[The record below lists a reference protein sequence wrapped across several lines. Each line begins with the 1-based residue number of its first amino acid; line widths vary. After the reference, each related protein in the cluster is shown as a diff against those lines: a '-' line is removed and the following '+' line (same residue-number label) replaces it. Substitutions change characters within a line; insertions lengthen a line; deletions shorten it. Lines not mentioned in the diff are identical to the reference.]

1 MLWKRI
7 NKSFHIKDRIHPS
20 SRNLIL
26 PGRLLL
32 PGDCDAGKATYLRW
46 RKSPVFARGLLEES
60 ELVHTKDMLIVED
73 LSDVALPHATD
84 PSTHMNPPEKAQQIG
99 PAAGRSLLKA
109 FFGGGQNDG
118 DRKALLVIDLTP
130 HTGDLLRAFLS
141 EHCAQAFPAPA
152 YYYGLTVDES
162 HADWLR
168 ALASGFL
175 SEGFLKVEGST
186 DLPLPPG
193 TALPPAEMPAELM
206 QASPE
211 PPKLNSLVITDKIKV
226 DGLATAKVP
235 DKLLESWHDHQRFGS
250 EFRSWLEKARVSENL
265 IDVPP
270 EKADA
275 KGANDKKR
283 TIGGQGGGS
292 TKAVKV
298 EAPSIQ
304 IDAANSPAWSP
315 SFIAAEELPSP
326 LHHEATLPGQG
337 RGRPGAMVC
346 IVIGERIFLT
356 IAPPWTK

>member
-1 MLWKRI
+1 
-7 NKSFHIKDRIHPS
+7 
-20 SRNLIL
+20 
-26 PGRLLL
+26 
-32 PGDCDAGKATYLRW
+32 
-46 RKSPVFARGLLEES
+46 
-60 ELVHTKDMLIVED
+60 
-73 LSDVALPHATD
+73 
-84 PSTHMNPPEKAQQIG
+84 
-99 PAAGRSLLKA
+99 
-109 FFGGGQNDG
+109 
-118 DRKALLVIDLTP
+118 
-130 HTGDLLRAFLS
+130 
-141 EHCAQAFPAPA
+141 
-152 YYYGLTVDES
+152 
-162 HADWLR
+162 
-168 ALASGFL
+168 
-175 SEGFLKVEGST
+175 
-186 DLPLPPG
+186 
-193 TALPPAEMPAELM
+193 M

-250 EFRSWLEKARVSENL
+250 EFRSWLEKARVPENL

-270 EKADA
+270 ENADA

-326 LHHEATLPGQG
+326 LHHEAGLPGQG